1 MLVSNPFWASNK
13 PTGYS
18 GPPLGLF
25 MGGNTS
31 NNVATGIAST
41 KVYNFTS
48 NSAVGGTSLTTA
60 SSYGAA
66 AGGPNFAIANFGIT
80 VDNVVLNTYQSYNW
94 TTSATAT
101 GTIGTFMSRGAAVT
115 NSQHALFSNAT
126 GGASYTYTYAS
137 QAWAPGG
144 AITQSID
151 LWAGASDGVNLGFF
165 GGGLNTG
172 SNTISDL
179 TFTYL
184 FSSKTAV
191 GGTAMTT
198 GYSNLVAIGS
208 GAEEK
213 IFYCGGTSDAAGT
226 TPVSVTSIYSITS
239 QTFSPG
245 NAIGVP
251 TPTQNMGGAQD
262 AHDTLGIIT
271 GGFQAGPVATNL
283 TYIVFLIT
291 NAISGGG
298 NIGGPDAG
306 AIASASTYY

>member
-1 MLVSNPFWASNK
+1 MLVSNPFWLNRS
-13 PTGYS
+13 TGYS

-25 MGGNTS
+25 LGGNTS

-48 NSAVGGTSLTTA
+48 NSAVSGTSLTTA

-66 AGGPNFAIANFGIT
+66 AGGPNFAISNFGVT
-80 VDNVVLNTYQSYNW
+80 ADNIILNTYQTYNW
-94 TTSATAT
+94 TTSATGT

-137 QAWAPGG
+137 RAWAAGG
-144 AITQSID
+144 AITQTID
-151 LWAGASDGVNLGFF
+151 LWAGASDGVNFGFF

-208 GAEEK
+208 GAAEK
-213 IFYCGGTSDAAGT
+213 IFYCGGTSDTAGT
-226 TPVSVTSIYSITS
+226 IPVSTTSVYSITS
-239 QTFSPG
+239 ETFSPG
-245 NAIGVP
+245 NAIG
-251 TPTQNMGGAQD
+251 TPTQNMGGAQSSQNE
-262 AHDTLGIIT
+262 LGILT
-271 GGFQAGPVATNL
+271 GGFQSGPIATNI
-283 TYIVFLIT
+283 TYIVFFIT

-306 AIASASTYY
+306 ALASASTYY